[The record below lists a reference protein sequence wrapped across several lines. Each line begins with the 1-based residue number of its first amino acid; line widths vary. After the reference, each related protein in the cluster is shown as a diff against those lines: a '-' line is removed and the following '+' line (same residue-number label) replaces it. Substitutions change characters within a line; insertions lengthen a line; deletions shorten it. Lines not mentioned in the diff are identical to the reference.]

1 MFVCM
6 CTCGCMDVK
15 QREWKRFFYFTLQL
29 EVCKSHHLISS
40 EVFQKKKYYIIVVIL
55 SPQLC
60 RHTCQASPFRD
71 LGLWFPRSSSYQG
84 SCLTFYI
91 KGRDCICFLE
101 GFLFFLTVKCQ
112 GDGGGHRG
120 KVSTNETRNKTQ
132 FRTPATRGPDF
143 GQADI
148 MREIH
153 IIYFMLE
160 GLLSSCRDWEVI
172 LVTNNPHACRS
183 WFTRLRLPK

>member
-101 GFLFFLTVKCQ
+101 GFLFFLQWSVKEMGVDIGVRFQLMKPETKLSLGRQPQ
-112 GDGGGHRG
+112 GDLILAKQISCVRSILFTSCLR
-120 KVSTNETRNKTQ
+120 VCYQAVETEKL
-132 FRTPATRGPDF
+132 F
-143 GQADI
+143 
-148 MREIH
+148 
-153 IIYFMLE
+153 
-160 GLLSSCRDWEVI
+160 
-172 LVTNNPHACRS
+172 
-183 WFTRLRLPK
+183 